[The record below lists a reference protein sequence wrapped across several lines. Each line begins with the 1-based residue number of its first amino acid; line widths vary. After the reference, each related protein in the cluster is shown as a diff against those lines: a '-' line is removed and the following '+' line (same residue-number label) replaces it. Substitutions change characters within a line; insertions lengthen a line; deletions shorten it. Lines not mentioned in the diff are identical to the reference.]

1 MIKVGDI
8 LVLDSGFMKDNP
20 DVISSG
26 RTIRKEKYTV
36 IEMYRHHVL
45 VQDEHG
51 FRRSVP
57 NGELVRTGYMK
68 QSARLEELKREKK

>member
-20 DVISSG
+20 DVVSHG

-36 IEMYRHHVL
+36 IALYKYHVL
-45 VQDEHG
+45 VQDEYG
-51 FRRSVP
+51 FKRSVP
-57 NGELVRTGYMK
+57 NGELVRTGYLK
-68 QSARLEELKREKK
+68 QSIRLEELKREKK